1 MINFKHIIDSYGVE
15 KADSIITIGV
25 YPVWDYKPGPDN
37 TIYLI
42 SQDPWTEADDDHVTL
57 KELQKYVRSL
67 KIPYDTV
74 VFATEADKEQLTK
87 CKVENSRI
95 VFKH

>member
-15 KADSIITIGV
+15 KADSVITIGV

-37 TIYLI
+37 TVYLI
-42 SQDPWTEADDDHVTL
+42 SQDPWTEAGDDHVTL
-57 KELQKYVRSL
+57 KELHDYVRSL
-67 KIPYDTV
+67 KIPYDKV
-74 VFATEADKEQLTK
+74 VFATEADKEPLTK
-87 CKVENSRI
+87 HKINDNSI